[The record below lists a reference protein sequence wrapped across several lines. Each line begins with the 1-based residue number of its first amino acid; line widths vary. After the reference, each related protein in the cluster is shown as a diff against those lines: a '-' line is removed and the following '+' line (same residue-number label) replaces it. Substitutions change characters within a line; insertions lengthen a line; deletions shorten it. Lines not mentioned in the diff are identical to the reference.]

1 MRLLTSNFTKE
12 MVMNKKLAVLSA
24 AALLAGISG
33 AASASDHVSFSF
45 SFGAPAYVA
54 PPAAYYRPPATYYA
68 PRAYYPAPVVAYR
81 GHDNFDRRSW
91 RDGRAAFDGRTNQ
104 WDHRR

>member
-33 AASASDHVSFSF
+33 AASASDHVSFSI

-81 GHDNFDRRSW
+81 GHDRFDRHFS
-91 RDGRAAFDGRTNQ
+91 RDGRATFDRRTDQ